1 MAVAAVLLI
10 IVIQGLV
17 LLVRLSEIGGSV
29 TDERTAR
36 PLAWVAAALHIAVAQ
51 TSELMIHNFGMIA
64 VAYFLGAEAT
74 GVYLSALKTIA
85 LLAFVNFAVGAASAN
100 RVASLHAASRVEEFK
115 AHIQGAVNLAFW
127 PTLAGAITIVALSPF
142 LLSLFGHDFTAHAYL
157 TTILAVGSLAK
168 GIVGPAELFLNVLG
182 QQRACALVLMA
193 AAALNITL
201 NIVLIP
207 SAGLAAAA
215 SFAVLALAF
224 FLIAR
229 CRLGITLAPTI
240 PSSTLGRIWPR
251 LATNH
256 EA

>member
-1 MAVAAVLLI
+1 M
-10 IVIQGLV
+10 
-17 LLVRLSEIGGSV
+17 
-29 TDERTAR
+29 
-36 PLAWVAAALHIAVAQ
+36 LA
-51 TSELMIHNFGMIA
+51 
-64 VAYFLGAEAT
+64 
-74 GVYLSALKTIA
+74 
-85 LLAFVNFAVGAASAN
+85 
-100 RVASLHAASRVEEFK
+100 
-115 AHIQGAVNLAFW
+115 
-127 PTLAGAITIVALSPF
+127 SPF

-157 TTILAVGSLAK
+157 TAILAVGFVAK

-193 AAALNITL
+193 AATLNITL

-207 SAGLAAAA
+207 SAGFAAAA

-256 EA
+256 EV